1 MAQQPNIEVDRSR
14 APLPTPEPGP
24 ARRGGPARP
33 GVIESPAD
41 TEWGGSYGTPGP
53 DTGWAIRLIGL
64 AEFDRTHRG
73 RETES
78 LLAALV
84 AARASRAGRAPIPE
98 DVEVGLIMLGL
109 RDGLPAELA
118 ERRER
123 WLDAATH
130 ERPRGATALREI
142 EPTLL
147 AQKPEQLLA
156 AF

>member
-1 MAQQPNIEVDRSR
+1 MAQQPNIEVDRSN
-14 APLPTPEPGP
+14 APLAEPAPGP
-24 ARRGGPARP
+24 ARRGSQPRP
-33 GVIESPAD
+33 GVIATPDDVA
-41 TEWGGSYGTPGP
+41 WGGSFGTPGP
-53 DTGWAIRLIGL
+53 DTGWALNLIRR
-64 AEFDRTHRG
+64 AEYDRSHRVK
-73 RETES
+73 ETEV
-78 LLAALV
+78 LLTALV
-84 AARASRAGRAPIPE
+84 AARASRAGRAPMPQ

-147 AQKPEQLLA
+147 DLKPEQLLA